1 VSSHGSDPVILS
13 QAVADL
19 KAMDARLAA
28 LIATYPSA
36 EASGP
41 DLGAPIRESRAL
53 VRAAIGLLS
62 GALLSSEAP
71 THAPGTGKRR
81 VKIKAESAST
91 ASGGRERVETAVRS
105 EAHAPQEPGKRT
117 AHGGN
122 SARRISA
129 RVSAS
134 ASAMASTQERP
145 PNSLL
150 ARLGAAT
157 SEPPARHP
165 DAAEGTGVSF
175 PAPAPQAGHVSARAA
190 AERLERL
197 EAEIDSLTEASTTG
211 DHRSRSAT
219 TAAPGVPAS
228 KTAQSQPPS
237 HAAAAASASEYRQ
250 GVDGAAAADDE
261 DDAEIVIITSQ
272 TGGRPARQGTPPVRQ
287 SPRIFS
293 DQSSSDDDDAE
304 VEIVQPGT
312 RPSVPGRAARAP
324 TIPEGE
330 RAKVGASAPVA
341 PAKWRLFRGSR

>member
-1 VSSHGSDPVILS
+1 
-13 QAVADL
+13 
-19 KAMDARLAA
+19 MDASLAA

-36 EASGP
+36 EEGGP
-41 DLGAPIRESRAL
+41 DLGAPIRESREL

-62 GALLSSEAP
+62 GFLLSSEAP
-71 THAPGTGKRR
+71 DLVPGTAKRR

-91 ASGGRERVETAVRS
+91 ASGGRARAETAVRS
-105 EAHAPQEPGKRT
+105 EPGAPQEPAKR
-117 AHGGN
+117 AARGGD
-122 SARRISA
+122 SARS
-129 RVSAS
+129 VSAS
-134 ASAMASTQERP
+134 ASASAAAMASTQEPP

-157 SEPPARHP
+157 PEPAARHP
-165 DAAEGTGVSF
+165 DAADGTGDPT
-175 PAPAPQAGHVSARAA
+175 PAPAPQASHVSARAA

-197 EAEIDSLTEASTTG
+197 EAEIDSLTEATTTG
-211 DHRSRSAT
+211 GHRSRSAT
-219 TAAPGVPAS
+219 TDAPGVPAS
-228 KTAQSQPPS
+228 MTAQSQPPS

-312 RPSVPGRAARAP
+312 RPSVSGRAARTPA
-324 TIPEGE
+324 TPEGE
-330 RAKVGASAPVA
+330 HAKPGASAPVA